1 MIPVNPGYYLSVSK
15 QKRKSQMILS
25 LRRFEEDDLSQLH
38 GWSNAVGSYKYMQK
52 VTPLNF
58 HEPGDL
64 KKWGTDFVW
73 YAILL
78 DNRAIGGVWVDRRRP
93 GDEVGILGIIIG
105 RPDVLGRGI
114 GRRAI
119 GMAVERAV
127 RILHLTRIRL
137 TVRQANERAVRSYR
151 SVGFTVSGEGSTVL
165 PDGTSVPFYRM
176 ELDTAALAEAI

>member
-1 MIPVNPGYYLSVSK
+1 M
-15 QKRKSQMILS
+15 QLS
-25 LRRFEEDDLSQLH
+25 LRRFEEDDLQQLQ

-58 HEPGDL
+58 ETPNDL
-64 KKWGTDFVW
+64 QRWGIDYVW

-78 DNRAIGGVWVDRRRP
+78 YGKAIGGVWVDRRRP
-93 GDEVGILGIIIG
+93 GDTTGILGIIIG

-119 GMAVERAV
+119 GMAIEKSVK
-127 RILHLTRIRL
+127 ILNLSRIRL

-151 SVGFTVSGEGSTVL
+151 SVGFSVSGEGNTVL
-165 PDGTSVPFYRM
+165 SDGTSIPFYRM
-176 ELDTAALAEAI
+176 QIETEGLAEAI